1 MYCIVLSIRLFSKG
15 EWMWCFSFRNLQAC
29 GYQVPPSVDT
39 ACFPWVLT
47 RPATN
52 LSATNMFLSL
62 DTVNARI
69 ALSFGSIAT
78 QSQTYSEPALIIVS
92 SIINS
97 ATFFLFDDIFWG

>member
-1 MYCIVLSIRLFSKG
+1 V
-15 EWMWCFSFRNLQAC
+15 
-29 GYQVPPSVDT
+29 
-39 ACFPWVLT
+39 
-47 RPATN
+47 
-52 LSATNMFLSL
+52 FLSL

-97 ATFFLFDDIFWG
+97 ATFFLFDDIFWGWYFWIQFQTETWFRLTKHESRSDVLLKDRPEKYKYNP